1 MIYLPSEST
10 VASMSSDLPAPLEL
24 VLEEYARHL
33 GLERGRSQH
42 TVKAYVA
49 DAKSLLQHWLSTS
62 PEAHLGELDIQVLRS

>member
-1 MIYLPSEST
+1 
-10 VASMSSDLPAPLEL
+10 MSRDFPAPLAL
-24 VLEEYARHL
+24 ILEEYARHL

-49 DAKSLLQHWLSTS
+49 DAQSLLRHWLSTS